1 MLYFNKMV
9 RLVQRIRLTDDF
21 NSININELNIQNA
34 SKFLLRCMR
43 DVPKINNTFTY
54 RILLNFMMENSNNV
68 NYYTGSSTLKHNNIK
83 NNWTYSKSSVHSAR
97 VPNFNNYYIFL

>member
-1 MLYFNKMV
+1 MLYFNKMPN
-9 RLVQRIRLTDDF
+9 LNKQIQLTDDF
-21 NSININELNIQNA
+21 NSININELNTQPA

-54 RILLNFMMENSNNV
+54 RTLLNFMMENSKNV

-83 NNWTYSKSSVHSAR
+83 NYWTYSKSSVHSAR